1 MWFSESFWRNLWFFV
16 PRRCLLSCVLYI
28 SHIFS
33 TGSYNWFC
41 TLIWSC
47 LISSVWS
54 HLLIWSY
61 IFSSILSSVR
71 SFHKFSWVFLCSCK
85 SVVWKTLM
93 ELPLMRPL
101 LVPVFFFRLPFLMWT
116 NFVSSALDS
125 IVLHFDTLSVN
136 FLLLCVSGMDNWCRI
151 ASCRLRN
158 SHWGSFTGASQAI
171 CQVNVL
177 YQMIRPLSNYRFI
190 TITVNQFW

>member
-1 MWFSESFWRNLWFFV
+1 MILCPAS
-16 PRRCLLSCVLYI
+16 LSAFLCPLY
-28 SHIFS
+28 
-33 TGSYNWFC
+33 
-41 TLIWSC
+41 L
-47 LISSVWS
+47 S
-54 HLLIWSY
+54 HLLYWIVSLILYLDLILSDFICVISSFWSDL
-61 IFSSILSSVR
+61 ISSSILSSVR

-93 ELPLMRPL
+93 ELPPVRPL

-116 NFVSSALDS
+116 NFVSSALDF
-125 IVLHFDTLSVN
+125 IILHLDTLSVN

-171 CQVNVL
+171 YQVNVL
-177 YQMIRPLSNYRFI
+177 YQVIRPLSNYRFI